1 MKEEKGIKENQVKVT
16 YNSPI
21 SLAIIEAQWK
31 MSFEVCSA
39 SSSFIAN
46 DLGEP
51 GFARYIFKNPLQS
64 PSLFYLSPMKFPCT
78 RSPLSCRN
86 LCTSWV
92 QWDSE
97 SHNNWIIYHQ
107 LVIPLAQWNMKLA
120 IGTTGIVVVWCINFK
135 KKLEPS
141 RVVAFCS
148 SITTQVCVLEVGP
161 PKPLGCLN
169 EFQCILASLIC
180 YFHFMCRSISE
191 KKNKDFFCF
200 SPRKMDLVFNRKL
213 KWSLSGSI
221 HVRQVQCESRLSSQ
235 LDHDQVFS
243 ESERS

>member
-1 MKEEKGIKENQVKVT
+1 
-16 YNSPI
+16 
-21 SLAIIEAQWK
+21 
-31 MSFEVCSA
+31 
-39 SSSFIAN
+39 
-46 DLGEP
+46 
-51 GFARYIFKNPLQS
+51 
-64 PSLFYLSPMKFPCT
+64 
-78 RSPLSCRN
+78 
-86 LCTSWV
+86 
-92 QWDSE
+92 
-97 SHNNWIIYHQ
+97 
-107 LVIPLAQWNMKLA
+107 MKLA
-120 IGTTGIVVVWCINFK
+120 IGTVIVVVWCFNFK
-135 KKLEPS
+135 NKLEPS

-148 SITTQVCVLEVGP
+148 SITTHVCVLEVRP

-191 KKNKDFFCF
+191 KKSKDFFCF

-221 HVRQVQCESRLSSQ
+221 HVRQVQCESRLSSK

>member
-1 MKEEKGIKENQVKVT
+1 
-16 YNSPI
+16 
-21 SLAIIEAQWK
+21 
-31 MSFEVCSA
+31 
-39 SSSFIAN
+39 
-46 DLGEP
+46 
-51 GFARYIFKNPLQS
+51 
-64 PSLFYLSPMKFPCT
+64 MKFPCT

-148 SITTQVCVLEVGP
+148 SITTQVCVLEVRP

-191 KKNKDFFCF
+191 KKNKDFFVSVLEKWTSCSIENSSGACPAPF
-200 SPRKMDLVFNRKL
+200 MSDKFNVKV
-213 KWSLSGSI
+213 GSAHSWTMI
-221 HVRQVQCESRLSSQ
+221 KYSASQREVRL
-235 LDHDQVFS
+235 
-243 ESERS
+243 